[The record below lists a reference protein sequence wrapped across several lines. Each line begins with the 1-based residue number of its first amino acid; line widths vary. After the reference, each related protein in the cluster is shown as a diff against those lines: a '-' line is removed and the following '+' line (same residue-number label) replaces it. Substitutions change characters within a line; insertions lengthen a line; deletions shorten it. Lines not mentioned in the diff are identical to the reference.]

1 MDMVLAA
8 AAAAAAFLGNDRTAL
23 MLMDHDLRDLHRSAS
38 LRADGSSTRGRKTKH
53 DTATRRWID
62 TVGFP
67 MLAQGR
73 LPDAH
78 DIAMLRS
85 GPRHLLSGTALAARD
100 AWSQLHARDPRSKQ
114 LTDVEARGQQT
125 LLTWARTNAAT
136 VQALTRSTAQRG
148 RPESYKLDFGK
159 SWVGWTPRQL
169 LALAAGSSSVRDRAM
184 KAARTQVPPGNY
196 VAWLTNQTPSEN
208 PFAIKFPRNF
218 YTYLALREL
227 ENEVSPN
234 PGSGPDPEPEPKSKP
249 KPEPKRLAT
258 ATATA
263 KPHLQP

>member
-1 MDMVLAA
+1 MAAVAA

-23 MLMDHDLRDLHRSAS
+23 MLMDHDLRELHRSAS

-169 LALAAGSSSVRDRAM
+169 LALAAGSSSVRERAM
-184 KAARTQVPPGNY
+184 KAAKTKVPPGNY
-196 VAWLTNQTPSEN
+196 VAWLTNQTPIEN